1 MKIGNTIEQKIKME
15 MFSIKNPIKNFSIH
29 IKLYTWLIQQLDS
42 VLLKTYN
49 YNIIGE
55 HNIIE
60 RQVISWQ
67 LYHSEWT
74 ML

>member
-55 HNIIE
+55 HNIE